1 MVPRL
6 HAVGATFYVHDGV
19 AHLTEKGSL
28 QWLGE
33 VICHHV
39 SGGTV
44 LYTYLV
50 VGNPIGNEEL
60 LDVDVPGAFAA

>member
-1 MVPRL
+1 M
-6 HAVGATFYVHDGV
+6 HAVGATFYVHDGL
-19 AHLTEKGSL
+19 AYLTEKGSL

-44 LYTYLV
+44 LYTDLV

-60 LDVDVPGAFAA
+60 SDVDVPCASAA